1 MHSPAART
9 DAALP
14 RTGPATLVTAILLIA
29 LGVWLRYE
37 HLPFHQN
44 LWAIDWLGYYEEQA
58 RDLRSLNLFGYLLR
72 WEGLHPPLSGIIH
85 GGMAAL
91 GMGLP
96 IHWAA
101 TIAATLAGPL
111 ILGLAG
117 ARQLGGGALVLTL
130 LWVGL
135 SPLQSNY
142 GLNTTPYP
150 WLLLVVGA
158 STVVV
163 LQILDGARGRSLLFG
178 GLLSAAAIQI
188 HVLAFA
194 VVIAQAIILLVTQR
208 ELRPSRRGEGNPWWI
223 PVALSSA
230 VLCWNAVSMTRDSWT
245 FHVAQAS
252 GGWSSEV
259 ALALSSRFG
268 APQDKY
274 VIVAVVGAGILG
286 GLLRGPRV
294 PIALLLLEAGG
305 TLLALSLFFE
315 LNVADPRL
323 VHYYALPQMLLFTAG
338 AWGTVAFARS
348 LGTPRKQAI
357 VVGLSIVLSGPWALS
372 TFERNQERTKYAQE
386 QISSSSG
393 TEVRAIFEGAGAGD
407 VVAYFWDNQFLN
419 DESDH
424 LDPVAALWPTWRLGR
439 PCFDV
444 DMPPHHCN
452 AHAGSTFFFSPGAQT
467 GRDGDREIPFAEME
481 EGFRRIVNLSQPPGR
496 TVIIVSPGA
505 DAPPRPWPMEDWLV
519 ELGATISPPLPGQIL
534 VFSLPIGARAEPP
547 PPLHP

>member
-1 MHSPAART
+1 MRSPAART

-14 RTGPATLVTAILLIA
+14 STGPAALVAATLLIG
-29 LGVWLRYE
+29 LGSWLRYE

-44 LWAIDWLGYYEEQA
+44 LWALGYYEDQA
-58 RDLRSLNLFGYLLR
+58 RDLRSLDLFGYLLR
-72 WEGLHPPLSGIIH
+72 WEGLHPPLSGVIH
-85 GGMAAL
+85 GGMSAL
-91 GMGLP
+91 GLGLP

-117 ARQLGGGALVLTL
+117 ARRLGGSALVLTL

-150 WLLLVVGA
+150 WLLLIVGA
-158 STVVV
+158 STVGV
-163 LQILDGARGRSLLFG
+163 LQILRGARGRLLLLG

-188 HVLAFA
+188 HVLALA
-194 VVIAQAIILLVTQR
+194 VVVAQAIVLLVTQR
-208 ELRPSRRGEGNPWWI
+208 KLRPGRHGEANPWWI
-223 PVALSSA
+223 PVGLSST
-230 VLCWNAVSMTRDSWT
+230 VLCWNALSMTLDSWT

-252 GGWSSEV
+252 DGWFTEV
-259 ALALSSRFG
+259 TLALSSRFG

-274 VIVAVVGAGILG
+274 LIIAVVGAGILG

-294 PIALLLLEAGG
+294 PIALLLLEAVG
-305 TLLALSLFFE
+305 TLLALGLFFE
-315 LNVADPRL
+315 VNVADPRL
-323 VHYYALPQMLLFTAG
+323 VHYYALPQMLLCTAG
-338 AWGTVAFARS
+338 AWGTVGFARS
-348 LGTPRKQAI
+348 LGTPHKQAI
-357 VVGLSIVLSGPWALS
+357 VVALSILLSGPWVLS
-372 TFERNQERTKYAQE
+372 TFERSQQRNEYAQE
-386 QISSSSG
+386 QILNSSG
-393 TEVRAIFEGAGAGD
+393 AEIRKIFEAAGQGD

-424 LDPVAALWPTWRLGR
+424 LDPVAALWPAWRLGR

-452 AHAGSTFFFSPGAQT
+452 AHAGSMFFFSPSAQT
-467 GRDGDREIPFAEME
+467 GRDGDRKIPFAEME

-496 TVIIVSPGA
+496 TVIIVSPGP

-519 ELGATISPPLPGQIL
+519 ELGATVSPSLPGGVL
-534 VFSLPIGARAEPP
+534 VFSTPIGARAEPP
-547 PPLHP
+547 PPLHH